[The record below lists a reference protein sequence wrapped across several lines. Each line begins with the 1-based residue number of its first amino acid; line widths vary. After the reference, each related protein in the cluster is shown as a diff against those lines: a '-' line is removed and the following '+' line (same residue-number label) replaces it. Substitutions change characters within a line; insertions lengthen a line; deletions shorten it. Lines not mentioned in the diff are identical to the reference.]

1 MKGLKLRLGAYALL
15 FALFFAAL
23 GAGTA
28 LAVQSHMVNART
40 HLQAALGELQQAAAD
55 KGGHRQNA
63 INLVNQAIEQVNLGI
78 QYAAS
83 Q

>member
-1 MKGLKLRLGAYALL
+1 MSFSKIRTGAFALL
-15 FALFFAAL
+15 FALVFAAI

-28 LAVQSHMVNART
+28 LAVQTHMVNART
-40 HLQAALGELQQAAAD
+40 HLQDALSQLQQAQAD

-78 QYAAS
+78 QYA